1 MTDSIAFRGLAH
13 RNRYPTAA
21 VPPEVQDGT
30 VPVVS
35 AVSYSVVDTAG
46 GGERVV
52 VTVDSS
58 TGCTSISAG
67 GANFTSFAI
76 DDATHVSGVPAAHAA
91 GVVDV
96 VVTNATGPSTTG
108 TGLIEYFSPLDLTPT
123 LALLPGDYAVV
134 GTQGVNAVGTWQDS
148 SGNNYDA
155 VSAGGVSA
163 PAATV
168 SGVPDFVAADLLHL
182 SIPASLASAGGSPP
196 DLATLSNGTQIAFF
210 EPDQSSGAA
219 STDYADAVVMCGDG
233 ASAGICYNDDGITW
247 EAYDEVGLVYRRP
260 TATAAAVSQKH
271 FACGR
276 WSGSTWDCRTNGS
289 LQTTTADAN
298 VLSNGN
304 VGPNTELG
312 RSFPDSSGRYLDG
325 RIHAV
330 LVYAT
335 ALSIANLTKIRSWG
349 QQRGIA
355 A

>member
-1 MTDSIAFRGLAH
+1 MTDSIAFRGFAH
-13 RNRYPTAA
+13 RNRYPTVA
-21 VPPEVQDGT
+21 VPVIEGS

-35 AVSYSVVDTAG
+35 AVSYGVVDTAG
-46 GGERVV
+46 GGERIV

-58 TGCTSISAG
+58 VGCTSIAAG
-67 GANFTSFAI
+67 GAAFTSFTI

-91 GVVDV
+91 GIVDV

-108 TGLIEYFSPLDLTPT
+108 TGLIEYFTPSDLTPT

-134 GTQGVNAVGTWQDS
+134 GTQGVDAIGTWQDS

-155 VSAGGVSA
+155 VSSGGVSA
-163 PAATV
+163 PAAI
-168 SGVPDFVAADLLHL
+168 SGVPDFVAADSLHL
-182 SIPASLASAGGSPP
+182 VIAASLGSVAGSPP
-196 DLATLSNGTQIAFF
+196 DLATLSAGTQIVFF

-219 STDYADAVVMCGDG
+219 SADYADAVVMCGDG
-233 ASAGICYNDDGITW
+233 ASAGICYNDDGVTW

-260 TATAAAVSQKH
+260 TASAAALSQKH

-304 VGPNTELG
+304 VGPNTELE
-312 RSFPDSSGRYLDG
+312 RSYTGGRYFDG
-325 RIHAV
+325 RIRAV

-335 ALSIANLTKIRSWG
+335 ALSNANLTKIRSWG